1 MQYEVENGKR
11 YDEYTELPEV
21 TDGED
26 VVLVKAGDG
35 TGTKRVRLKEIVAF
49 ALRRVGVVGL
59 DLSGQSLTGLPEPET
74 DNEAA
79 TKKYAD
85 TVADDVKKYV
95 DENFNANNAAAH
107 TSIYRG
113 KYLGSYVTEAQYA
126 AISAGTFDDLYVGDY
141 WTIGGV
147 NYRIADFDYYYNTGD
162 TACTKHHVVVVPDT
176 QLYTHCM
183 NDTNDTTGAYVGS
196 KMYTEG
202 LESAKATIK
211 AAFGESHI
219 LTHRQYL
226 ANATSNGVETGGS
239 WYDSQV
245 ELMTEQNVYGCKIFG
260 SVTNGT
266 TFPALYTVDK
276 SQYQLFRFAQWLQT
290 NRQWYWLR
298 DVATAAFFADAGSGG
313 YCDADGASNA
323 GGVRP
328 AFSIC

>member
-1 MQYEVENGKR
+1 MQYDVENGKR
-11 YDEYTELPEV
+11 YDEYAALSEI

-49 ALRRVGVVGL
+49 ALKQVGVFGL
-59 DLSGQSLTGLPEPET
+59 ELEGQALTGLPEPAEDT
-74 DNEAA
+74 DAA
-79 TKKYAD
+79 TKQYAD
-85 TVADDVKKYV
+85 TVADDVKTYV
-95 DENFNANNAAAH
+95 DENFNVSSAAAH
-107 TSIYRG
+107 NSIYRG
-113 KYLGSYVTEAQYA
+113 KYLGSYVTEEQYA
-126 AISAGTFDDLYVGDY
+126 AIAAGTFTDLYVGDY

-176 QLYTHCM
+176 QLYTHVM
-183 NDTNDTTGAYVGS
+183 NDTNDTTGGYVSS

-202 LESAKATIK
+202 LESAKATVK
-211 AAFGESHI
+211 AAFGETHI
-219 LTHRQYL
+219 LNHRQYL
-226 ANATSNGVETGGS
+226 CNAATNGVQTGGS

-245 ELMTEQNVYGCKIFG
+245 ELMTEQNVYGGKVFG

-266 TFPALYTVDK
+266 TWPALYTVDK
-276 SQYQLFRFAQWLQT
+276 SQYQLFRFAPWMQT

-298 DVATAAFFADAGSGG
+298 DVASAANFAYANGNGSCVAS
-313 YCDADGASNA
+313 YASNA
-323 GGVRP
+323 YGVRP